1 MARGRTNEQES
12 SDQRATAPENHV
24 VLPHFRLETLHAHV
38 ESRGRFDAAAVQEQV
53 SAFLSL
59 GFP

>member
-1 MARGRTNEQES
+1 MTREPQP
-12 SDQRATAPENHV
+12 PENHV
-24 VLPHFRLETLHAHV
+24 VLPHFQLETLHAHV

>member
-1 MARGRTNEQES
+1 MARGRTNEQEF

-38 ESRGRFDAAAVQEQV
+38 ESRARFDAAVQEQV
-53 SAFLSL
+53 SSFLSL